1 MLNDMQTEQIAVR
14 LPVEL
19 LAALDDMVQQGRF
32 ESRAAGVRAGLI
44 VLSEADLRQKVDQS
58 IIDGYTR
65 IPPTKADDAA
75 ALASLREA
83 ITEEPW

>member
-1 MLNDMQTEQIAVR
+1 MPTEQIYFIN
-14 LPVEL
+14 PHEL
-19 LAALDDMVQQGRF
+19 LAALDDMVQRGRF
-32 ESRAAGVRAGLI
+32 ESRAAAVRAGLT
-44 VLSEADLRQKVDQS
+44 VLAEADLRQKVDQS
-58 IIDGYTR
+58 IIEGYTR

>member
-1 MLNDMQTEQIAVR
+1 MR
-14 LPVEL
+14 
-19 LAALDDMVQQGRF
+19 AALEYYAEF
-32 ESRAAGVRAGLI
+32 SAE
-44 VLSEADLRQKVDQS
+44 VDVA
-58 IIDGYTR
+58 GYTR